1 MAVQSFDL
9 GFVSTTDALVDFY
22 ATVLELEE
30 IEPREFPMGVVRRLA
45 CGGGVLKVM
54 IPTAAPEPLPAAGF
68 LEHSGIRY
76 ATVWVDDVDA
86 VAARWTANGGTL
98 LMGPAQ
104 LISGNYGMLG
114 TDLDGNTVE
123 IMQVSG
129 T

>member
-9 GFVSTTDALVDFY
+9 GFVSTTDALVNFY

-54 IPTAAPEPLPAAGF
+54 IPTETPAPLPAAGF
-68 LEHSGIRY
+68 LERSGIRY

-86 VAARWTANGGTL
+86 VAARWQANGGAI
-98 LMGPAQ
+98 LMGPAE
-104 LISGNYGMLG
+104 LLSGTYGALA
-114 TDLDGNTVE
+114 TDPDGNTVE
-123 IMQVSG
+123 LMQTS
-129 T
+129 

>member
-54 IPTAAPEPLPAAGF
+54 IPAEKPAPLPAAGF
-68 LEHSGIRY
+68 LERSGLRY

-86 VAARWTANGGTL
+86 VAARWRANGGAI
-98 LMGPAQ
+98 LMGPAE
-104 LISGNYGMLG
+104 LLSGTYGALA
-114 TDLDGNTVE
+114 TDPDGNTVE
-123 IMQVSG
+123 LMQ
-129 T
+129 TP